1 MSLETNTIKTNL
13 EAGSFKALK
22 NVADVARQV
31 MLGEDQEKLEIQEL
45 VNIISA
51 TRYLSE
57 TTKEAMIAVML
68 KEQDIDDLKDQVR
81 DMEKKLS
88 DKVRNDEWDRRDD
101 EAVAL
106 QARIDSKKK
115 DIRDKESRTTHS

>member
-1 MSLETNTIKTNL
+1 MSTIREFYVEKEKRELINTI
-13 EAGSFKALK
+13 GSAKYVSEEQK
-22 NVADVARQV
+22 ET
-31 MLGEDQEKLEIQEL
+31 M
-45 VNIISA
+45 IS
-51 TRYLSE
+51 
-57 TTKEAMIAVML
+57 VML
-68 KEQDIDDLKDQVR
+68 KEQDVDDLKDQVR

>member
-31 MLGEDQEKLEIQEL
+31 MIGEDQEKLEIQEL

-51 TRYLSE
+51 TSYLDE
-57 TTKEAMIAVML
+57 TQKTAIHEILGFSKAEKEKAAANDAKMKADADKRRADKAKE
-68 KEQDIDDLKDQVR
+68 KEQKEREFDAK
-81 DMEKKLS
+81 MAK
-88 DKVRNDEWDRRDD
+88 
-101 EAVAL
+101 
-106 QARIDSKKK
+106 ARQ
-115 DIRDKESRTTHS
+115 SR

>member
-51 TRYLSE
+51 ARYLDENQKNAIIEIFGLSAKE
-57 TTKEAMIAVML
+57 KTAKADKQKAGAQKEKDDAARQRLQIQKTKE
-68 KEQDIDDLKDQVR
+68 KEKERLAD
-81 DMEKKLS
+81 
-88 DKVRNDEWDRRDD
+88 
-101 EAVAL
+101 
-106 QARIDSKKK
+106 
-115 DIRDKESRTTHS
+115 RDKKFKERGLKVQ

>member
-1 MSLETNTIKTNL
+1 MSSIKEFYIEKEKRELINTI
-13 EAGSFKALK
+13 GSAKY
-22 NVADVARQV
+22 V
-31 MLGEDQEKLEIQEL
+31 
-45 VNIISA
+45 
-51 TRYLSE
+51 SE
-57 TTKEAMIAVML
+57 EQKEAMISVML
-68 KEQDIDDLKDQVR
+68 KEQDVDDLKDQVR

-106 QARIDSKKK
+106 QDRIDSKKK